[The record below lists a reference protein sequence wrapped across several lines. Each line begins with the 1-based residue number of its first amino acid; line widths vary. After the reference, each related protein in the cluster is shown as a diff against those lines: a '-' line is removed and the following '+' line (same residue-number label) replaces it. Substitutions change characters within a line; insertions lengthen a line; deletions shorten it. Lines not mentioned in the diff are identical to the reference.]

1 MASTSSSRSARCAA
15 ALEEP
20 RGDPSFPH
28 GDHHKHDARP
38 TAHRLWLFSDR
49 LLVGK
54 PERFLFNERDFF
66 GIAIDA
72 PLAAL
77 RVAWSRTASGSFPH
91 GKGDVAEPD
100 VFTLEAPP
108 PPGHHG
114 KGAVWFAV
122 HCESPKAA
130 ASLYAAIEAAIV
142 ADAEA
147 TKAHEH
153 AVASRGATLPP
164 AGSSCSEASQA
175 EARASESSGLASGS
189 LTSPSEDAH
198 SLGRSLEERRDSRI
212 LRARQA
218 RQRTRETR
226 QAKHKRGRPTAEK
239 VDYEAQ
245 ARAAALAEA
254 EAEAA
259 ADAYAMAAAPSTRVS
274 TTVRQDVG
282 GTAAAASAAARRRWS
297 RAKRPVSGRS
307 SSCGGASSLC
317 KTRGGRASLSLPRV
331 GGASEQP
338 DDPPTPRAAGGDPRR
353 GRNSPS
359 RRHSPEA
366 VRQSEARRY
375 RNIATGRHSPD
386 GKLRRSVRPE
396 HGDRGSGGRMSAD
409 CLCANG
415 AAAGPSALAMSAISV
430 GPERE
435 TTRVSRRAP
444 VGRRRRRSS
453 EPLTAGGARGSV
465 ARRPA
470 AAEHGEPVAGERG
483 DRHSLDG
490 FI

>member
-1 MASTSSSRSARCAA
+1 
-15 ALEEP
+15 
-20 RGDPSFPH
+20 
-28 GDHHKHDARP
+28 
-38 TAHRLWLFSDR
+38 
-49 LLVGK
+49 
-54 PERFLFNERDFF
+54 
-66 GIAIDA
+66 
-72 PLAAL
+72 
-77 RVAWSRTASGSFPH
+77 
-91 GKGDVAEPD
+91 
-100 VFTLEAPP
+100 
-108 PPGHHG
+108 
-114 KGAVWFAV
+114 
-122 HCESPKAA
+122 
-130 ASLYAAIEAAIV
+130 
-142 ADAEA
+142 
-147 TKAHEH
+147 
-153 AVASRGATLPP
+153 
-164 AGSSCSEASQA
+164 
-175 EARASESSGLASGS
+175 

-274 TTVRQDVG
+274 TTVRQDSG
-282 GTAAAASAAARRRWS
+282 GTVAASAAARATVVESQEASLWALVELRRRQLPLQDARRTGLLSCRASAAPQSSRTTLYAAGS
-297 RAKRPVSGRS
+297 RAT
-307 SSCGGASSLC
+307 L
-317 KTRGGRASLSLPRV
+317 
-331 GGASEQP
+331 
-338 DDPPTPRAAGGDPRR
+338 AA

-359 RRHSPEA
+359 RRTSPEA

-396 HGDRGSGGRMSAD
+396 HGSGSGGRMSAD
-409 CLCANG
+409 GRCSGGG

-444 VGRRRRRSS
+444 DGLPPRN
-453 EPLTAGGARGSV
+453 TASRWLAN
-465 ARRPA
+465 
-470 AAEHGEPVAGERG
+470 EE